1 MLDLPRSTEFG
12 KRIPKQKFYDNLG
25 VNAEL
30 KRIFVEQID
39 RIAWR
44 NKIAPGTVNVAEGE
58 TVKEI
63 EVISIQ
69 LNQRELDR
77 RVMPLIDR
85 EIPYHILFLLECD
98 GEAQAWISY
107 KEQAKNAAFTP
118 EAYYHTKWL
127 PPEDLNLRL
136 DGLDMDTVYESF
148 LRQIAGDRLGDANG
162 SIKEAVGRD
171 ERRRKLERAVAAL
184 EKKIR
189 REKQFNKQVELNS
202 RLKWI
207 KKELEELR
215 QWTE

>member
-1 MLDLPRSTEFG
+1 MFDLPRSTEFG

-30 KRIFVEQID
+30 KRVFVEQID
-39 RIAWR
+39 RIVWR
-44 NKIAPGTVNVAEGE
+44 NKIAPATVNVAEGE

-63 EVISIQ
+63 QVFSIQ
-69 LNQRELDR
+69 LNQRELDG

-85 EIPYHILFLLECD
+85 DIPYHILFLLEYD
-98 GEAQAWISY
+98 GEVQAWIGY
-107 KEQAKNAAFTP
+107 KERAKNAAFKP

-136 DGLDMDTVYESF
+136 DGLDMDTLYEGF
-148 LRQIAGDRLGDANG
+148 LRQIAGERLGDANG
-162 SIKEAVGRD
+162 SIKEAIDCD
-171 ERRRKLERAVAAL
+171 ERRQKLERAISSL
-184 EKKIR
+184 EKKVR

-202 RLKWI
+202 QLRRI

-215 QWTE
+215 